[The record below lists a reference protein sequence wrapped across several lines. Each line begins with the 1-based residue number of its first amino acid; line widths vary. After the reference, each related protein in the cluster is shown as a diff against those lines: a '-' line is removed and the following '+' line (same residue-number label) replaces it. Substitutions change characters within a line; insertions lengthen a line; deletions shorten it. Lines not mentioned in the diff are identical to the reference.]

1 MKKDFISKID
11 NLIETNEWI
20 MGDSVKNFESNL
32 KNFLTFFYFILI

>member
-32 KNFLTFFYFILI
+32 KNF